1 MATKKKQEPANESK
15 LFTPY
20 QLGPITLRNRI
31 IRSAAF
37 ENMARANKPTQELQD
52 YHVSVA
58 RGGVG
63 MTTVAYCAVD
73 LSGVSFDGQLY
84 VRPEIIPDMKKMTDA
99 IHAEGAKASIQLG
112 HCGNMTHFYTCH
124 CMPVSASNGFN
135 LYSPTIH
142 RRLKVA
148 EIKNLV
154 KKFGEAVDWA
164 RECGFDC
171 VEIHAGHAYLISQF
185 ISPRTNHRH
194 DEYGGSFENRVRF
207 MNEILDEVML
217 HAKDDMAV
225 VVKTNMWDDC
235 WHGSDIEE
243 GIKVAKE
250 IAKHHV
256 HGIVLSGGTVSRS
269 PMTILSG
276 AMPNKTLAYYMNMK
290 SFWWLKAALNVPGV
304 APIMMPTSPF
314 KELYF
319 MDKAKIFQKALT
331 EELPSPQGAGE
342 PTLIYVGG
350 VQSGDNCQQIM
361 DEGFE
366 LFQIAHVLIKDP
378 EFVHHVQEN
387 PHYHAGCGRSNYC
400 VGRMYTLNM
409 KCHECVERDGE
420 VIPARLK
427 REIAKLE
434 ANAKKSV
441 EAQKSSNL

>member
-1 MATKKKQEPANESK
+1 MIDSK

-31 IRSAAF
+31 VRSAAF
-37 ENMARANKPTQELQD
+37 ENMCRGNRPTQQLQD

-84 VRPEIIPDMKKMTDA
+84 VHDEIIPDLKKLTDA
-99 IHAEGAKASIQLG
+99 IHAQGAKASIQMG

-142 RRLKVA
+142 RRLKVS
-148 EIKNLV
+148 EIKALV
-154 KKFGEAVDWA
+154 KKFGESVDFA
-164 RECGFDC
+164 RKAGFDC

-185 ISPRTNHRH
+185 ISPRTNHRR
-194 DEYGGSFENRVRF
+194 DEYGGCFENRVRF
-207 MNEILDEVML
+207 MNEVLEEVMA
-217 HAKDDMAV
+217 HAGDDMAI

-235 WHGSDIEE
+235 WRGSDIEE
-243 GIKVAKE
+243 GIKIAKE
-250 IAKHHV
+250 IAKHKV

-269 PMTILSG
+269 PMTILGG
-276 AMPNKTLAYYMNMK
+276 AMPNKTLAHYMDMK
-290 SFWWLKAALNVPGV
+290 SFWWLKAALNIPGV

-319 MDKAKIFQKALT
+319 MDKAKRFQQEIT
-331 EELPSPQGAGE
+331 DVP
-342 PTLIYVGG
+342 LIYVGG

-378 EFVHHVQEN
+378 DFVKHVQEN

-400 VGRMYTLNM
+400 VGRMYTIDM
-409 KCHECVERDGE
+409 KCHECAERDGE
-420 VIPARLK
+420 KIPTRLK
-427 REIAKLE
+427 KEIAILE
-434 ANAKKSV
+434 AKAKKSL
-441 EAQKSSNL
+441 EAQKMANTK

>member
-1 MATKKKQEPANESK
+1 MNK
-15 LFTPY
+15 LFTPF
-20 QLGPITLRNRI
+20 QLGPVTLRNRF

-37 ENMARANKPTQELQD
+37 ENMARANKPTQELTD

-84 VRPEIIPDMKKMTDA
+84 VNPEIIPAMRKMTDA

-112 HCGNMTHFYTCH
+112 HCGNMTHYYTCH

-148 EIKNLV
+148 EIKALV
-154 KKFGEAVDWA
+154 QKFGEAVDFA

-185 ISPRTNHRH
+185 LARRTNHRH
-194 DEYGGSFENRVRF
+194 DQYGGSLENRMRF
-207 MNEILDEVML
+207 MNEVLDAVME

-235 WHGSDIEE
+235 WRGVSIEE
-243 GIKVAKE
+243 GITIAKE
-250 IAKHHV
+250 IAKHKV

-276 AMPNKTLAYYMNMK
+276 AMPYKTLAHYMPMK
-290 SFWWLKAALNVPGV
+290 SFWWLKGALNIPGV
-304 APIMMPTSPF
+304 ASIMMPTSPF

-319 MDKAKIFQKALT
+319 MEKAKLFQKALGDQT
-331 EELPSPQGAGE
+331 
-342 PTLIYVGG
+342 TLIYVGG
-350 VQSGDNCQQIM
+350 VQSGDNCYQIM

-366 LFQIAHVLIKDP
+366 LFQLAHVLIKDP
-378 EFVHHVQEN
+378 EFVHHVEQD

-400 VGRMYTLNM
+400 VARMYTKDM
-409 KCHECVERDGE
+409 KCHHCVERDGE
-420 VIPARLK
+420 TIPSRLQN
-427 REIAKLE
+427 EIAKLE
-434 ANAKKSV
+434 EYAGI
-441 EAQKSSNL
+441 SNGRK

>member
-1 MATKKKQEPANESK
+1 MESK

-20 QLGPITLRNRI
+20 QLGPVTLRNRF

-37 ENMARANKPTQELQD
+37 ENMCTANTPSQQLQD

-84 VRPEIIPDMKKMTDA
+84 VRPEALPGLKRLTDA

-124 CMPVSASNGFN
+124 CMPVSASSGIN

-142 RRLKVA
+142 RRLKVS

-154 KKFGEAVDWA
+154 KKFGEAVDFC
-164 RECGFDC
+164 REAGFDC

-207 MNEILDEVML
+207 MNEVLDEVML
-217 HAKDDMAV
+217 HAGNDMAV

-250 IAKHHV
+250 IAKHKV

-276 AMPNKTLAYYMNMK
+276 AMPVKTLAHYMPMR
-290 SFWWLKAALNVPGV
+290 SFWWLKAALHIPGV
-304 APIMMPTSPF
+304 GPLMMPTQPF
-314 KELYF
+314 RELYF
-319 MDKAKIFQKALT
+319 MDKAKLFQKEIT
-331 EELPSPQGAGE
+331 DVP
-342 PTLIYVGG
+342 LIYVGG

-366 LFQIAHVLIKDP
+366 LFQMAHVLIKDP
-378 EFVHHVQEN
+378 DFVNHVKKN

-400 VGRMYTLNM
+400 VGRMYTLEM
-409 KCHECVERDGE
+409 KCHECVLRDGE
-420 VIPARLK
+420 QIPDNLK
-427 REIAKLE
+427 REIARLE
-434 ANAKKSV
+434 ADAARSV
-441 EAQKSSNL
+441 ERQKQQA

>member
-1 MATKKKQEPANESK
+1 MKDK
-15 LFTPY
+15 LFSPY

-37 ENMARANKPTQELQD
+37 ENMAHANAPTRELQD

-84 VRPEIIPDMKKMTDA
+84 VRDEIIPAMKQMTDA

-148 EIKNLV
+148 EIKRLV
-154 KKFGEAVDWA
+154 EKFGEAVDFA
-164 RECGFDC
+164 RACGFDC

-185 ISPRTNHRH
+185 LAKRTNRRH
-194 DEYGGSFENRVRF
+194 DAYGGSLENRMRF
-207 MNEILDEVML
+207 MNEVLDAVMT

-235 WHGSDIEE
+235 WRGVSIEE
-243 GIKVAKE
+243 GITIAKE
-250 IAKHHV
+250 IAKHKV
-256 HGIVLSGGTVSRS
+256 HGIILSGGTVSRS

-276 AMPNKTLAYYMNMK
+276 AMPHKTLAHYMPMK
-290 SFWWLKAALNVPGV
+290 SFWWLKAALNIPGV
-304 APIMMPTSPF
+304 APIMMPASPF

-319 MDKAKIFQKALT
+319 MEKAKLFQAALKDINV
-331 EELPSPQGAGE
+331 P
-342 PTLIYVGG
+342 LIYVGG
-350 VQSGDNCQQIM
+350 VQSGDNCYQIM
-361 DEGFE
+361 EEGFE

-378 EFVHHVQEN
+378 DFVKHVEAD

-400 VGRMYTLNM
+400 VGRMYTLDM
-409 KCHECVERDGE
+409 KCHHCVERDGE
-420 VIPARLK
+420 VIPQRLQK
-427 REIAKLE
+427 EISKLE
-434 ANAKKSV
+434 KKAEESC
-441 EAQKSSNL
+441 LR

>member
-1 MATKKKQEPANESK
+1 MAKSK
-15 LFTPY
+15 LFTPF
-20 QLGPITLRNRI
+20 QLGPITLRNRF

-37 ENMARANKPTQELQD
+37 ENMCSGNEPSQMLED

-58 RGGVG
+58 HGGVG

-84 VRPEIIPDMKKMTDA
+84 VRKEALPGLKKLTDA
-99 IHAEGAKASIQLG
+99 IHKEGAKASIQLG

-124 CMPVSASNGFN
+124 CIPVSASTGFN
-135 LYSPTIH
+135 LYSPTFH
-142 RRLKVA
+142 RALKVS

-154 KKFGEAVDWA
+154 KKFGEAVDFC
-164 RECGFDC
+164 REAGFDC

-185 ISPRTNHRH
+185 IAKRTNHRC

-207 MNEILDEVML
+207 MNEILDEVMI

-235 WHGSDIEE
+235 WRGVSMEE
-243 GIKVAKE
+243 GILVAKE
-250 IAKHHV
+250 ILKHKV

-276 AMPNKTLAYYMNMK
+276 AMPVKTLAHYMPMK
-290 SFWWLKAALNVPGV
+290 SFWWLKAALHLPGV
-304 APIMMPTSPF
+304 GPIMMPTSPF

-319 MDKAKIFQKALT
+319 MPQAKRFQAELKDLCDKAGT
-331 EELPSPQGAGE
+331 
-342 PTLIYVGG
+342 TLIYVGG
-350 VQSGDNCQQIM
+350 VQSGDNCQTIM

-366 LFQIAHVLIKDP
+366 LFQLAHVLIKDP
-378 EFVHHVQEN
+378 DFVNHVQQD

-420 VIPARLK
+420 VIPANLK
-427 REIAKLE
+427 KEIAKLE
-434 ANAKKSV
+434 KAAKESV
-441 EAQKSSNL
+441 NSSKH

>member
-1 MATKKKQEPANESK
+1 MKESK

-20 QLGPITLRNRI
+20 QLGPITLRNRF

-37 ENMARANKPTQELQD
+37 ENMARANKPTQELQN

-63 MTTVAYCAVD
+63 MTTVAYAAVD

-84 VRPEIIPDMKKMTDA
+84 VRPEIIPDMQKMTSA

-124 CMPVSASNGFN
+124 CIPVSASTGFN
-135 LYSPTIH
+135 LYSPTLH
-142 RRLKVA
+142 RRLKVS
-148 EIKNLV
+148 EIQKLV
-154 KKFGEAVDWA
+154 RKFGEAVDWA

-185 ISPRTNHRH
+185 LAKRTNRRH
-194 DEYGGSFENRVRF
+194 DQYGGSLENRMRF
-207 MNEILDEVML
+207 MNEVLDAVME

-235 WHGSDIEE
+235 WRGISIEE
-243 GIKVAKE
+243 GITVAKE
-250 IAKHHV
+250 IAKHKV
-256 HGIVLSGGTVSRS
+256 HGIILSGGTVSAS

-276 AMPNKTLAYYMNMK
+276 AMPYKTLAHYMPMK
-290 SFWWLKAALNVPGV
+290 SFWWLKAALNIPGV

-319 MDKAKIFQKALT
+319 MEKAKIFQKEIT
-331 EELPSPQGAGE
+331 DVP
-342 PTLIYVGG
+342 LIYVGG
-350 VQSGDNCQQIM
+350 VQSGDNCTQIM
-361 DEGFE
+361 EEGFE
-366 LFQIAHVLIKDP
+366 LFQLAHVLIKDP
-378 EFVHHVQEN
+378 DFVNHVHEN

-400 VGRMYTLNM
+400 VGRMYTLDM

-420 VIPARLK
+420 VIPERIK
-427 REIAKLE
+427 KEIATLE
-434 ANAKKSV
+434 RKAEQSV
-441 EAQKSSNL
+441 AAQKSR

>member
-1 MATKKKQEPANESK
+1 MQESK

-84 VRPEIIPDMKKMTDA
+84 VKDDIIPDMKKMTDA

-124 CMPVSASNGFN
+124 CMPVSADTWFN

-142 RRLKVA
+142 RRLKVE
-148 EIKNLV
+148 EIKHLV

-185 ISPRTNHRH
+185 IGRRTNHRH
-194 DEYGGSFENRVRF
+194 DQYGGSFENRVRF

-235 WHGSDIEE
+235 WKGVSIEE
-243 GIKVAKE
+243 GIQVARE
-250 IAKHHV
+250 IAKHKV

-269 PMTILSG
+269 PMTILGG
-276 AMPNKTLAYYMNMK
+276 AMPHKTLAYYMPTK
-290 SFWWLKAALNVPGV
+290 SFWWLKAALNLPGV
-304 APIMMPTSPF
+304 APIMMPTQPF
-314 KELYF
+314 HELYF
-319 MDKAKIFQKALT
+319 MDKAKLFQQALKDIDI
-331 EELPSPQGAGE
+331 P
-342 PTLIYVGG
+342 LIYVGG
-350 VQSGDNCQQIM
+350 VQSGDNCRQIM

-366 LFQIAHVLIKDP
+366 LFQIAHVLIKDT
-378 EFVHHVQEN
+378 EFVHHVQQN

-400 VGRMYTLNM
+400 VGRMYTKDM

-420 VIPARLK
+420 QIPARIQK
-427 REIAKLE
+427 EITKLE
-434 ANAKKSV
+434 NNARI
-441 EAQKSSNL
+441 SNGRK

>member
-1 MATKKKQEPANESK
+1 MNNK
-15 LFTPY
+15 LFTPF
-20 QLGPITLRNRI
+20 QLGPITLRNRF

-37 ENMARANKPTQELQD
+37 ENMARDNMPTQQLQD

-58 RGGVG
+58 RGGVA

-73 LSGVSFDGQLY
+73 LSGVSFNGQLY
-84 VRPEIIPDMKKMTDA
+84 VRPESLAGLKKLTDA

-142 RRLKVA
+142 RRLKVS
-148 EIKNLV
+148 EIQQLV
-154 KKFGEAVDWA
+154 KKFGEAVDFC
-164 RECGFDC
+164 REAGFDC

-194 DEYGGSFENRVRF
+194 DQYGGSFENRVRF
-207 MNEILDEVML
+207 LNEVLDEVML

-235 WHGSDIEE
+235 WRGSDIAE
-243 GIKVAKE
+243 GIRVAKE

-269 PMTILSG
+269 PMTILGG
-276 AMPNKTLAYYMNMK
+276 AMPYKTLAHYMSTK
-290 SFWWLKAALNVPGV
+290 SFWWLKAALNLPGV
-304 APIMMPTSPF
+304 APVMMPTSPF

-319 MDKAKIFQKALT
+319 MDKAKLFQKEIT
-331 EELPSPQGAGE
+331 DVP
-342 PTLIYVGG
+342 LIYVGG
-350 VQSGDNCQQIM
+350 VQSGTNCQQIM

-378 EFVHHVQEN
+378 DFVKHVQEN
-387 PHYHAGCGRSNYC
+387 PDYHAGCGRSNYC
-400 VGRMYTLNM
+400 VGRMYTLDM

-420 VIPARLK
+420 CIPRRLK
-427 REIAKLE
+427 KEIAHLE

-441 EAQKSSNL
+441 EEQKNS

>member
-1 MATKKKQEPANESK
+1 MKESK
-15 LFTPY
+15 LFSPY
-20 QLGPITLRNRI
+20 QLGPVTLRNRF

-37 ENMARANKPTQELQD
+37 ENMARANRPTQELQD

-84 VRPEIIPDMKKMTDA
+84 VRPEIIPEMKKMTDA

-124 CMPVSASNGFN
+124 CMPVSADTWFN

-148 EIKNLV
+148 EIKHLV
-154 KKFGEAVDWA
+154 KKFGEAVDFA

-185 ISPRTNHRH
+185 LAPRTNHRH
-194 DEYGGSFENRVRF
+194 DAYGGSFENRCRF
-207 MNEILDEVML
+207 LNEVLDEVMA

-235 WHGSDIEE
+235 WKGVSIEE
-243 GIKVAKE
+243 GIE
-250 IAKHHV
+250 IAKQIAQHKV

-276 AMPNKTLAYYMNMK
+276 AMPYKTLAHYMPTK
-290 SFWWLKAALNVPGV
+290 SFWWLKAALNIPGV
-304 APIMMPTSPF
+304 HQIMLPTSPF

-319 MDKAKIFQKALT
+319 MDKAKIFQEALK
-331 EELPSPQGAGE
+331 EYNVP
-342 PTLIYVGG
+342 LIYVGG

-366 LFQIAHVLIKDP
+366 LFQLAHVLIKDP
-378 EFVHHVQEN
+378 QFVHHVQQN
-387 PHYHAGCGRSNYC
+387 SHYHAGCGRSNYC

-420 VIPARLK
+420 IIPQRIK
-427 REIAKLE
+427 NEINKLE
-434 ANAKKSV
+434 QDARI
-441 EAQKSSNL
+441 SNGGK

>member
-1 MATKKKQEPANESK
+1 MNK

-37 ENMARANKPTQELQD
+37 ENMARNNAPTQELQD

-63 MTTVAYCAVD
+63 MTTVAYAAVD

-84 VRPEIIPDMKKMTDA
+84 VRPEIIEDMKKMTAA

-124 CMPVSASNGFN
+124 CMPASADTWFN

-142 RRLKVA
+142 RRLKIE
-148 EIKNLV
+148 EIHHLV

-185 ISPRTNHRH
+185 IYPRTNHRH
-194 DEYGGSFENRVRF
+194 DAYGGRFENRVRF
-207 MNEILDEVML
+207 MNEVLDEVME

-243 GIKVAKE
+243 GIKIAKE
-250 IAKHHV
+250 IAKHKV
-256 HGIVLSGGTVSRS
+256 HGIILSGGTVSRS
-269 PMTILSG
+269 PMTILGG
-276 AMPNKTLAYYMNMK
+276 AMPYKTLAHYMNMK
-290 SFWWLKAALNVPGV
+290 SFWWLKAALNIPGV
-304 APIMMPTSPF
+304 APVMMPTQPF

-319 MDKAKIFQKALT
+319 MDKAKIFQKEIT
-331 EELPSPQGAGE
+331 EVP
-342 PTLIYVGG
+342 LIYVGG

-409 KCHECVERDGE
+409 KCHESVGRDGE
-420 VIPARLK
+420 QRAARIK
-427 REIAKLE
+427 KEIAHLE
-434 ANAKKSV
+434 HKAQESMAAAK
-441 EAQKSSNL
+441 

>member
-1 MATKKKQEPANESK
+1 MNNNK
-15 LFTPY
+15 LFSPY
-20 QLGPITLRNRI
+20 KLGPITLRNRI

-37 ENMARANKPTQELQD
+37 ENMARANAPTKELQD

-58 RGGVG
+58 HGGVG

-73 LSGVSFDGQLY
+73 LTGVSFDGQLY

-99 IHAEGAKASIQLG
+99 IHKEGAKASIQLG
-112 HCGNMTHFYTCH
+112 HCGNMTHMSTCH
-124 CMPVSASNGFN
+124 CIPVSADTWFN

-142 RRLKVA
+142 RRLKVS
-148 EIKNLV
+148 EIKTIV
-154 KKFGEAVDWA
+154 KHFGEAVDFA

-185 ISPRTNHRH
+185 IARRTNHRH

-207 MNEILDEVML
+207 MNEVLDEVMA

-235 WHGSDIEE
+235 WQGVSIEE
-243 GIKVAKE
+243 GLQVARE
-250 IAKHHV
+250 IAKHKV

-269 PMTILSG
+269 PMTILGG
-276 AMPNKTLAYYMNMK
+276 AMPIKTLAHYMPMK
-290 SFWWLKAALNVPGV
+290 TLWWLKAALHIPYVG
-304 APIMMPTSPF
+304 AIMTPTVPF

-319 MDKAKIFQKALT
+319 MDKAKYFQEQLKDIDI
-331 EELPSPQGAGE
+331 P
-342 PTLIYVGG
+342 LIYVGG

-378 EFVHHVQEN
+378 DFVKHVQEN
-387 PHYHAGCGRSNYC
+387 PHYNAGCKRSNYC
-400 VGRMYTLNM
+400 VGRMYSKQM

-420 VIPARLK
+420 LIPNNIQ
-427 REIAKLE
+427 REIVKLE
-434 ANAKKSV
+434 KDAGI
-441 EAQKSSNL
+441 SNGRK

>member
-1 MATKKKQEPANESK
+1 MANSK

-31 IRSAAF
+31 VRSAAF
-37 ENMARANKPTQELQD
+37 ENMCRGNRPTQQLQD

-84 VRPEIIPDMKKMTDA
+84 VHDEIIPDLKKLTDA
-99 IHAEGAKASIQLG
+99 IHAQGAKASIQMG

-142 RRLKVA
+142 RRLKVS
-148 EIKNLV
+148 EIKALV
-154 KKFGEAVDWA
+154 KKFGESVDFA
-164 RECGFDC
+164 RKAGFDC

-185 ISPRTNHRH
+185 ISPRTNHRR
-194 DEYGGSFENRVRF
+194 DEYGGCFENRVRF
-207 MNEILDEVML
+207 MNEVLEEVMA
-217 HAKDDMAV
+217 HAGDDMAI

-235 WHGSDIEE
+235 WRGSDIEE
-243 GIKVAKE
+243 GIKIAQE
-250 IAKHHV
+250 IAKHKV

-269 PMTILSG
+269 PMTILGG
-276 AMPNKTLAYYMNMK
+276 AMPNKTLAHYMDMK
-290 SFWWLKAALNVPGV
+290 SFWWLKAALNIPGV

-319 MDKAKIFQKALT
+319 MEKAKRFQQEIT
-331 EELPSPQGAGE
+331 DVP
-342 PTLIYVGG
+342 LIYVGG

-378 EFVHHVQEN
+378 DFVKHVQEN

-400 VGRMYTLNM
+400 VGRMYTIDM
-409 KCHECVERDGE
+409 KCHECAERDGE
-420 VIPARLK
+420 KIPTRLK
-427 REIAKLE
+427 KEIAKLE
-434 ANAKKSV
+434 GK
-441 EAQKSSNL
+441 AQKSINEQKKANSK

>member
-1 MATKKKQEPANESK
+1 MTNNK
-15 LFTPY
+15 LFTPF

-37 ENMARANKPTQELQD
+37 ENMARGNAPTQQLQD

-124 CMPVSASNGFN
+124 CMPVSADTWFN

-171 VEIHAGHAYLISQF
+171 VEIHAGHAYLLSQF
-185 ISPRTNHRH
+185 LSPRTNHRH
-194 DEYGGSFENRVRF
+194 DEYGGSFENRARF
-207 MNEILDEVML
+207 MNEVLDEVME
-217 HAKDDMAV
+217 HAGKDIAV
-225 VVKTNMWDDC
+225 VAKTNMWDDC
-235 WHGSDIEE
+235 WHGVSIEE

-250 IAKHHV
+250 IAKHKV

-269 PMTILSG
+269 PMTILGG
-276 AMPNKTLAYYMNMK
+276 AMPYKTLAHYMKMS
-290 SFWWLKAALNVPGV
+290 SFWWLKAALNIPGV
-304 APIMMPTSPF
+304 AAVMTPTVPF

-319 MDKAKIFQKALT
+319 MDKAKIFQKALA
-331 EELPSPQGAGE
+331 EDLLPSKGTSGGA
-342 PTLIYVGG
+342 PVLIYVGG

-378 EFVHHVQEN
+378 DFVKHVQEN
-387 PHYHAGCGRSNYC
+387 PHYHAGCKRSNYC
-400 VGRMYTLNM
+400 VGRMYSKDM

-420 VIPARLK
+420 IITPRIQ

-434 ANAKKSV
+434 KDAEFSIRSK
-441 EAQKSSNL
+441 

>member
-1 MATKKKQEPANESK
+1 MDK

-37 ENMARANKPTQELQD
+37 ENMARGNAPTQELHD

-63 MTTVAYCAVD
+63 MTTVAYAAVD

-84 VRPEIIPDMKKMTDA
+84 VRDEIIPAMKKMTDA

-124 CMPVSASNGFN
+124 CVPVSASNGFN

-154 KKFGEAVDWA
+154 RKFGEAVDWA

-185 ISPRTNHRH
+185 LAKRTNHRC
-194 DEYGGSFENRVRF
+194 DEYGGSLENRMRF
-207 MNEILDEVML
+207 MNEVLDAVME

-235 WHGSDIEE
+235 WRGVLIEE
-243 GIKVAKE
+243 GITIAKE
-250 IAKHHV
+250 IAKHKV
-256 HGIVLSGGTVSRS
+256 HGIILSGGTVSRS

-276 AMPNKTLAYYMNMK
+276 AMPHKTLAHYMPMK
-290 SFWWLKAALNVPGV
+290 SFWWLKAALNIPGV

-319 MDKAKIFQKALT
+319 MEKAKIFQQAL
-331 EELPSPQGAGE
+331 AGE
-342 PTLIYVGG
+342 SPTLIYVGG

-378 EFVHHVQEN
+378 EFVNHVQQD
-387 PHYHAGCGRSNYC
+387 PHYYAGCGRSNYC
-400 VGRMYTLNM
+400 VGRMYTLDM

-420 VIPARLK
+420 VIPARIK
-427 REIAKLE
+427 KEIAKLE
-434 ANAKKSV
+434 KNASI
-441 EAQKSSNL
+441 SNGRK

>member
-1 MATKKKQEPANESK
+1 MNNNK
-15 LFTPY
+15 LFSPY
-20 QLGPITLRNRI
+20 KLGPITLRNRI

-37 ENMARANKPTQELQD
+37 ENMARANAPTKELQD

-58 RGGVG
+58 HGGVG

-73 LSGVSFDGQLY
+73 LTGVSFDGQLY

-99 IHAEGAKASIQLG
+99 IHKEGAKASIQLG
-112 HCGNMTHFYTCH
+112 HCGNMTHMSTCH
-124 CMPVSASNGFN
+124 CIPVSADTWFN

-148 EIKNLV
+148 EIKTIV
-154 KKFGEAVDWA
+154 KHFGEAVDFA

-185 ISPRTNHRH
+185 IARRTNHRH

-207 MNEILDEVML
+207 MNEVLDEVMA

-235 WHGSDIEE
+235 WQGVSIEE
-243 GIKVAKE
+243 GLQVARE
-250 IAKHHV
+250 IAKHKV

-269 PMTILSG
+269 PMTILGG
-276 AMPNKTLAYYMNMK
+276 AMPIKTLAHYMPMK
-290 SFWWLKAALNVPGV
+290 TLWWLKAALHIPYVG
-304 APIMMPTSPF
+304 AIMTPTVPF

-319 MDKAKIFQKALT
+319 MDKAKYFQEQLKDIDI
-331 EELPSPQGAGE
+331 P
-342 PTLIYVGG
+342 LIYVGG

-378 EFVHHVQEN
+378 DFVKHVQEN
-387 PHYHAGCGRSNYC
+387 PHYHAGCKRSNYC
-400 VGRMYTLNM
+400 VGRMYSKQM

-420 VIPARLK
+420 VIPDNIQ
-427 REIAKLE
+427 REIVKLE
-434 ANAKKSV
+434 KDASI
-441 EAQKSSNL
+441 SNGRK

>member
-1 MATKKKQEPANESK
+1 MKESK

-20 QLGPITLRNRI
+20 QLGPITLRNRF

-37 ENMARANKPTQELQD
+37 ENMARANKPTQELQN

-63 MTTVAYCAVD
+63 MTTVAYAAVD

-84 VRPEIIPDMKKMTDA
+84 VRPEIIPDMQKMTSA

-124 CMPVSASNGFN
+124 CMPVSASTGFN
-135 LYSPTIH
+135 LYSPTLH
-142 RRLKVA
+142 RRLKVS
-148 EIKNLV
+148 EIQKLV
-154 KKFGEAVDWA
+154 RKFGEAVDWA

-185 ISPRTNHRH
+185 LAKRTNRRH
-194 DEYGGSFENRVRF
+194 DQYGGSLENRMRF
-207 MNEILDEVML
+207 MNEVLDAVME

-225 VVKTNMWDDC
+225 VVKTNMWDNC
-235 WHGSDIEE
+235 WRGISIEE
-243 GIKVAKE
+243 GITVAKE
-250 IAKHHV
+250 IAKHKV
-256 HGIVLSGGTVSRS
+256 HGIILSGGTVSAS

-276 AMPNKTLAYYMNMK
+276 AMPYKTLAHYMPMK
-290 SFWWLKAALNVPGV
+290 SFWWLKAALNIPGV

-319 MDKAKIFQKALT
+319 MEKAKIFQKEIT
-331 EELPSPQGAGE
+331 DVP
-342 PTLIYVGG
+342 LIYVGG
-350 VQSGDNCQQIM
+350 VQSGDNCTQIM
-361 DEGFE
+361 EEGFE
-366 LFQIAHVLIKDP
+366 LFQLAHVLIKDP
-378 EFVHHVQEN
+378 DFVNHVHEN

-400 VGRMYTLNM
+400 VGRMYTLDM

-420 VIPARLK
+420 VIPK
-427 REIAKLE
+427 RIKKEIATLE
-434 ANAKKSV
+434 SKAEQSV
-441 EAQKSSNL
+441 AAQKSR

>member
-1 MATKKKQEPANESK
+1 MANSK

-31 IRSAAF
+31 VRSAAF
-37 ENMARANKPTQELQD
+37 ENMCRGNRPTQQLQD

-84 VRPEIIPDMKKMTDA
+84 VHDEILPDLKKLTDA
-99 IHAEGAKASIQLG
+99 IHAQGAKASIQMG

-142 RRLKVA
+142 RRLKVS
-148 EIKNLV
+148 EIKTLV
-154 KKFGEAVDWA
+154 KKFGESVDFA
-164 RECGFDC
+164 RKAGFDC

-185 ISPRTNHRH
+185 ISPRTNHRR

-207 MNEILDEVML
+207 MNEVLEEVMK
-217 HAKDDMAV
+217 HAGDDMAI

-235 WHGSDIEE
+235 WRGSDIEE
-243 GIKVAKE
+243 GIKIAKE
-250 IAKHHV
+250 IAKHKV

-269 PMTILSG
+269 PMTILGG
-276 AMPNKTLAYYMNMK
+276 AMPNKTLAHYMDMK
-290 SFWWLKAALNVPGV
+290 SFWWLKAALNIPGV

-319 MDKAKIFQKALT
+319 MEKAKRFQQEIT
-331 EELPSPQGAGE
+331 DVP
-342 PTLIYVGG
+342 LIYVGG

-378 EFVHHVQEN
+378 DFVKHVQEN

-400 VGRMYTLNM
+400 VGRMYTIDM
-409 KCHECVERDGE
+409 KCHECAERDGE
-420 VIPARLK
+420 KIPTRLK
-427 REIAKLE
+427 KEIAKLE
-434 ANAKKSV
+434 GK
-441 EAQKSSNL
+441 AQKSLNEQKMANTK

>member
-1 MATKKKQEPANESK
+1 MATKKTKEPANASK
-15 LFTPY
+15 LFTPF

-37 ENMARANKPTQELQD
+37 ENMARANAPTQQLQD

-124 CMPVSASNGFN
+124 CLPVSADTWFN

-148 EIKNLV
+148 EIKHLV
-154 KKFGEAVDWA
+154 QKFGEAVDFA

-185 ISPRTNHRH
+185 LARRTNHRH
-194 DEYGGSFENRVRF
+194 DQYGGSLENRMRF
-207 MNEILDEVML
+207 MNEVLDAVME

-235 WHGSDIEE
+235 WKGISIEE
-243 GIKVAKE
+243 GIE
-250 IAKHHV
+250 IAKNIAKHNV

-276 AMPNKTLAYYMNMK
+276 AMPYKTLAHYMPMK
-290 SFWWLKAALNVPGV
+290 SFWWLKAALNIPGV
-304 APIMMPTSPF
+304 HQIMLPTSPF

-319 MDKAKIFQKALT
+319 MEKAKLFQEALKDCNV
-331 EELPSPQGAGE
+331 P
-342 PTLIYVGG
+342 LIYVGG
-350 VQSGDNCQQIM
+350 VQSGDNCRQIM

-378 EFVHHVQEN
+378 DFVKHVQEN

-400 VGRMYTLNM
+400 VGRMYTLDM

-420 VIPARLK
+420 TIAPRIK
-427 REIAKLE
+427 KEIAKLE
-434 ANAKKSV
+434 EDARI
-441 EAQKSSNL
+441 SNGGK

>member
-1 MATKKKQEPANESK
+1 MNNNK
-15 LFTPY
+15 LFSPY
-20 QLGPITLRNRI
+20 KLGPITLRNRI

-37 ENMARANKPTQELQD
+37 ENMARANAPTQQLQD

-58 RGGVG
+58 HGGVG

-73 LSGVSFDGQLY
+73 QSGVSFDGQLY

-112 HCGNMTHFYTCH
+112 HCGNMTHYKTCH
-124 CMPVSASNGFN
+124 CIPVSADTWFN
-135 LYSPTIH
+135 LYSPTVH
-142 RRLKVA
+142 RRLKVE
-148 EIKNLV
+148 EIKTIV
-154 KKFGEAVDWA
+154 KHFGEAVDFA

-185 ISPRTNHRH
+185 LAPRTNHRH
-194 DEYGGSFENRVRF
+194 DQYGGSFENRARF
-207 MNEILDEVML
+207 MNEVLDEVML
-217 HAKDDMAV
+217 HAKDDIAV

-235 WHGSDIEE
+235 WKGVSLEE
-243 GIKVAKE
+243 GIQVARE
-250 IAKHHV
+250 IAKHKV

-269 PMTILSG
+269 PMTILGG
-276 AMPNKTLAYYMNMK
+276 AMPIKTLAHYMNMK
-290 SFWWLKAALNVPGV
+290 ELWWLKAALHIPYVG
-304 APIMMPTSPF
+304 AIMTPTVPF

-319 MDKAKIFQKALT
+319 MDKAKYFQEQLKDIDI
-331 EELPSPQGAGE
+331 P
-342 PTLIYVGG
+342 LIYVGG

-378 EFVHHVQEN
+378 DFVKHVQEN
-387 PHYHAGCGRSNYC
+387 PHYHAGCKRSNYC
-400 VGRMYTLNM
+400 VGRMYSKDM

-420 VIPARLK
+420 MIPNGIQ

-434 ANAKKSV
+434 KDASI
-441 EAQKSSNL
+441 SNGRK